1 MRHESKSK
9 EPVCAREYDCVR
21 GLGGQ
26 IVGRGQQRTVH
37 SLMLAWVNDR
47 VWMIGALRA
56 TPLITSV
63 RDEEGYGHQQGQ
75 FRGLGIEQS

>member
-1 MRHESKSK
+1 
-9 EPVCAREYDCVR
+9 
-21 GLGGQ
+21 
-26 IVGRGQQRTVH
+26 
-37 SLMLAWVNDR
+37 MLAWVNDR

-63 RDEEGYGHQQGQ
+63 RDEGYGHQQGQ